1 MEIFI
6 WVSNGLKEKGNNNYV
21 VKIKGGNRG
30 IITKKGVVHMNQK
43 ILMWIALA
51 LILLQGKLEFMW
63 M

>member
-1 MEIFI
+1 MG
-6 WVSNGLKEKGNNNYV
+6 NGLFSMVFKIH
-21 VKIKGGNRG
+21 KIKGGDRG

-51 LILLQGKLEFMW
+51 LILLQGKLEYMW